1 MNLTQEKAL
10 FHLTGKLDLSQL
22 KTASFQQMADEWPYF
37 APARFFLSAKSKEVD
52 PPVIWVSAA
61 QKTNLYFT
69 NPYWLQYQLDANSST
84 WVEPVIEEG
93 ELATTP
99 ADQPEKP
106 ASLVIPTMEA
116 VKEIMRKIEPERDT
130 TSTMEEEPVPDEYIE
145 ESDATPD
152 TSLAENKISGLLSS
166 QLADFKKPVEADAV
180 LDIDAEKKRLHTIDY
195 FASQGIKI
203 DLSAIPQD
211 KLTMHLRKF
220 TDWLKEVKHANTS
233 PNDLGTNLEMEKAV
247 AETAKNSN
255 ETREIVTE
263 TMADVLIK
271 QGQADKAIQLYIKL
285 SFLNPEKSS
294 YFAAKIEQLK
304 GI

>member
-22 KTASFQQMADEWPYF
+22 PAASLQKLADEWPYF
-37 APARFFLSAKSKEVD
+37 APARFFLTAKAKEKDVNGA
-52 PPVIWVSAA
+52 WVSQA

-69 NPYWLQYQLDANSST
+69 NPYWLQYQLTANASPTQEKISMA
-84 WVEPVIEEG
+84 EPEE
-93 ELATTP
+93 P
-99 ADQPEKP
+99 KP
-106 ASLVIPTMEA
+106 AAQIKKTEDFPIPTMEA
-116 VKEIMRKIEPERDT
+116 FKEMMRKIDPSQET
-130 TSTMEEEPVPDEYIE
+130 TGEVEEPVPDEYVE
-145 ESDATPD
+145 ESDAIEELSPP
-152 TSLAENKISGLLSS
+152 ENKISGLLSS

-180 LDIDAEKKRLHTIDY
+180 LDIDSDKKRLHTIDY

-211 KLTMHLRKF
+211 KLTAHLRKF
-220 TDWLKEVKHANTS
+220 TDWLKQVKHANMN
-233 PNDLGTNLEMEKAV
+233 PNDLGTNVEMEKAV
-247 AETAKNSN
+247 VETAKNSN

-263 TMADVLIK
+263 AMADVLIK
-271 QGQADKAIQLYIKL
+271 QGQTEKAIQLYIKL

>member
-22 KTASFQQMADEWPYF
+22 STASLQQLADEWPYF
-37 APARFFLSAKSKEVD
+37 APAHFFLSAKSKEND
-52 PPVIWVSAA
+52 PPASWIPAA
-61 QKTNLYFT
+61 QKTNIYFT
-69 NPYWLQYQLDANSST
+69 NPYWLQYQLDANPST
-84 WVEPVIEEG
+84 WVEPVMEE
-93 ELATTP
+93 EAPPTQAEQT
-99 ADQPEKP
+99 EKT
-106 ASLVIPTMEA
+106 AALVVPTVEA
-116 VKEIMRKIEPERDT
+116 VKQMMRNIEPLQETNTETD
-130 TSTMEEEPVPDEYIE
+130 EEPVPDEYIE
-145 ESDATPD
+145 ENEVIPD
-152 TSLAENKISGLLSS
+152 TTLAENKISGLLSS

-220 TDWLKEVKHANTS
+220 TDWLKEVKHANAS

-263 TMADVLIK
+263 AMADVLVK
-271 QGQADKAIQLYIKL
+271 QGQSDKAIQLYIKL